1 MTGTEELRGV
11 SLAGEGRGSRL
22 RTLGKGASLRAAGG
36 QAGLGCEEGGPSGLG
51 GPLLPEGVDLSWEA
65 PGDRPGPAAMRE
77 EPFPQQDQVSGTQA
91 RPPNQFP
98 PSPRQCSLFH
108 SILATSIFT
117 HFLENSGEAWKSG
130 PLPDLLEFQTVLKI
144 LLSGPLR
151 RRRNV

>member
-22 RTLGKGASLRAAGG
+22 RTLGKRAAGE
-36 QAGLGCEEGGPSGLG
+36 QTGLGCEEGGPSGLG

-91 RPPNQFP
+91 RPPNRP
-98 PSPRQCSLFH
+98 PPPPPVSVPFSIPFWPLAFSPIFSRTAVRPGSQDHCL
-108 SILATSIFT
+108 TS
-117 HFLENSGEAWKSG
+117 
-130 PLPDLLEFQTVLKI
+130 
-144 LLSGPLR
+144 
-151 RRRNV
+151 